1 MLFGLVIVPIVSL
14 ITKQKPEDKANT
26 EKVFECYNTE
36 NKASALSEA
45 E

>member
-1 MLFGLVIVPIVSL
+1 VIVPIVSL

-26 EKVFECYNTE
+26 DKVFECYSAE
-36 NKASALSEA
+36 NKAAALSKA